1 MSLVLDLNATHHV
14 VAASSHLY
22 IDKTQEIVIDR
33 TLAHHDIVYLVE
45 GEWKF
50 IEEIDGQ
57 EVEYVLKPDDILILS
72 AGSHKFKKM
81 PCAPGTRT
89 YCIHISKEGH
99 DLLDNC
105 TNGLVMEPHFSCSG
119 NPRVMNYFKAAC
131 DAFWEDEPY
140 SQARTD
146 AFITLLLCEIAKIGE
161 GKPISPEVAKVIKL
175 ISTNVSKPFDKE
187 ELVKASGLSYKR
199 LLNLFKEETGQTL
212 LTYQTNKKLELIAS
226 HLGSDPD
233 VRLKELA
240 SSYNFY
246 DEFYL
251 SKLFKKKYGLSPLEY
266 KNKYKYKRS
275 KYDTIC

>member
-1 MSLVLDLNATHHV
+1 MSIVLDLFATHHA

-22 IDKTQEIVIDR
+22 LEKTQEIEINR

-57 EVEYVLKPDDILILS
+57 EIEYFLKPDDILILS
-72 AGSHKFKKM
+72 AGHHKFKKM

-89 YCIHISKEGH
+89 YCVHISKEGN
-99 DLLDNC
+99 DLIDGIH
-105 TNGLVMEPHFSCSG
+105 NGLVIEPHFSCSG
-119 NPRVMNYFKAAC
+119 NIRIINYFKAAC
-131 DAFWEDEPY
+131 DAFWSDDDLAQP
-140 SQARTD
+140 RTD
-146 AFITLLLCEIAKIGE
+146 AYITLLLCEIAKLGK
-161 GKPISPEVAKVIKL
+161 GKPISPEISKVIKL
-175 ISTNVSKPFDKE
+175 ISNSITKPFDKE
-187 ELVKASGLSYKR
+187 ELIKYSGLSYKK

-212 LTYQTNKKLELIAS
+212 LTYHTNKKLEAVAQE
-226 HLGSDPD
+226 LGSNPD

-240 SSYNFY
+240 NTYNFY

-266 KNKYKYKRS
+266 KNKYKYKRL

>member
-1 MSLVLDLNATHHV
+1 MSVVLDLNATHHV
-14 VAASSHLY
+14 VAASSHFYLE
-22 IDKTQEIVIDR
+22 KTQEIEINR

-45 GEWKF
+45 GEWQF
-50 IEEIDGQ
+50 IEEIDGKD
-57 EVEYVLKPDDILILS
+57 VEYILKPDDILILS

-89 YCIHISKEGH
+89 YCVHISKEGN
-99 DLLDNC
+99 DLVE
-105 TNGLVMEPHFSCSG
+105 GLINSLVTEPHFSCSG
-119 NPRVMNYFKAAC
+119 NPRIINYFKAAC
-131 DAFWEDEPY
+131 DAFWSDEDF
-140 SQARTD
+140 SQPRTD
-146 AFITLLLCEIAKIGE
+146 AFITLLLCEIAKLGK
-161 GKPISPEVAKVIKL
+161 GKPMSPEIAKVIKL

-187 ELVKASGLSYKR
+187 ELINASGLSYKK

-212 LTYQTNKKLELIAS
+212 LTYQTNKKLEMIAQQ
-226 HLGSDPD
+226 LGSDPD

-240 SSYNFY
+240 SAYNFY

-266 KNKYKYKRS
+266 KNKYRYKRL